1 MATARPEALST
12 PPRSEAVRALRS
24 PLAVAVALASLM
36 AGGIH
41 LGAADV
47 HLEEWPLSSAFFLTA
62 GAAQAAWAA
71 LVLNRPGKRLLV
83 AGMAANGL
91 VALVWVASRTTGLPV
106 GPHPWEPEAVG
117 AADALASAFEIL
129 SVVGA
134 AALLA
139 RGRTAGGA
147 DVPGPSLPPTLAAS
161 FGVLAA
167 TVAAAAWA
175 PVLAAGHHHGE
186 AAAHAS
192 LSHLV
197 ALGAMVA
204 SVLAV
209 ASAAIRFRPAGR
221 LTERRSA

>member
-1 MATARPEALST
+1 MATARPEAPYT
-12 PPRSEAVRALRS
+12 PSRTEAVRFLRS
-24 PLAVAVALASLM
+24 PLPVAVALASLM

-71 LVLNRPGKRLLV
+71 LVLDRPRRRLLV

-91 VALVWVASRTTGLPV
+91 VALVWVASRTTGLPI

-117 AADALASAFEIL
+117 VADALASAFEVV

-134 AALLA
+134 AALLGG
-139 RGRTAGGA
+139 RRTAGGA
-147 DVPGPSLPPTLAAS
+147 GAPSRSLPPALSAS

-175 PVLAAGHHHGE
+175 PLIAAGHHGE

-204 SVLAV
+204 SVVAV
-209 ASAAIRFRPAGR
+209 ASAAIRFRPPGR